1 MRIHA
6 IPVLSDNYVW
16 LIEGDQGHCAV
27 VDPGEAAPV
36 LAEIEQR
43 NLSLSAIMLTHHH
56 ADHCQG
62 VAGLKAR
69 YPVPVYGPSLEAKT
83 WVTNPLADLETF
95 DLPHIGRFQ
104 AWHTPGHTLGHI
116 SLISDGA
123 AFVGDTLFSAGC
135 GRLFEG
141 SPEQMLASLDRLSSL
156 PDATMIYCGHEYTAD
171 SLRFAHFA
179 EPNNE
184 SIVHR
189 IREVNE
195 ARAAGLPSVPTSMS
209 MEKQIN
215 PFLRIREPSLRAA
228 ILKHAGS
235 ESLSDADAFWTLR
248 CWKDEFDDL
257 PLLPRHA
264 QNH

>member
-16 LIEGDQGHCAV
+16 LIEGDQGQCAV

-36 LAEIEQR
+36 LAEIER
-43 NLSLSAIMLTHHH
+43 RDLTLKAILLTHHH

-62 VAGLKAR
+62 VAGLRAR
-69 YPVPVYGPSLEAKT
+69 FPVPVFGPALEAKT
-83 WVTNPLADLETF
+83 WVTHPLANLESF
-95 DLPHIGRFQ
+95 DLPQIGRFQ

-156 PDATMIYCGHEYTAD
+156 PGDTMIYCGHEYTAD

-184 SIVHR
+184 SIVQR
-189 IREVNE
+189 IRAVNE

-209 MEKQIN
+209 MEKQTN
-215 PFLRIREPSLRAA
+215 PFLRIRESFLRAA

-235 ESLSDADAFWTLR
+235 GSLSDADAFWALR

-257 PLLPRHA
+257 PLLPRYV
-264 QNH
+264 QND